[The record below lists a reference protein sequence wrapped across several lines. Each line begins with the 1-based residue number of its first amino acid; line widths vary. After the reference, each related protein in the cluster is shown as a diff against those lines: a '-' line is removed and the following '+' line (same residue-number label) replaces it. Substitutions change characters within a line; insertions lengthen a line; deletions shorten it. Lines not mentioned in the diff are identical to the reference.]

1 MQHDHLHR
9 PLPSPTVPYRL
20 LPSPAVPTVFSTGT
34 GIARLCRRDGLGVSV
49 DRIGHL
55 FRDIDAVL
63 EREADGRAPK
73 GLRVE
78 RVLLVS
84 LLRYAIADLHDLR
97 RRVADTSAAKDVDRS
112 IEYWEVVLNW
122 LRDQTSEYAD
132 IMSPV

>member
-1 MQHDHLHR
+1 MHCTT
-9 PLPSPTVPYRL
+9 PTVPYR
-20 LPSPAVPTVFSTGT
+20 PTVLYLPLPCFPTGT
-34 GIARLCRRDGLGVSV
+34 GIARLCRRDGLGVPV

-63 EREADGRAPK
+63 EREEAGRGPK

>member
-1 MQHDHLHR
+1 
-9 PLPSPTVPYRL
+9 
-20 LPSPAVPTVFSTGT
+20 
-34 GIARLCRRDGLGVSV
+34 V
-49 DRIGHL
+49 DRIGEHL
-55 FRDIDAVL
+55 FRDIDALL
-63 EREADGRAPK
+63 EREAGGRVPK

-78 RVLLVS
+78 RMLLVS

-112 IEYWEVVLNW
+112 IQYWEVVLNW

>member
-1 MQHDHLHR
+1 
-9 PLPSPTVPYRL
+9 VE
-20 LPSPAVPTVFSTGT
+20 
-34 GIARLCRRDGLGVSV
+34 
-49 DRIGHL
+49 RIGEHL
-55 FRDIDAVL
+55 FRNIDALL
-63 EREADGRAPK
+63 ERDTGGRVPK

-78 RVLLVS
+78 RMLLVS

-112 IEYWEVVLNW
+112 IQYWEVVLNW